1 MIKNIVFDFGGVLVD
16 WDPRYFYR
24 KIFATEQEVEH
35 FVTQVCNQEWNTL
48 TDAEMTFAEAIELLV
63 PKFPQYEREI
73 RLYWDGWLDM
83 LHAEIPESIAL
94 KATLRAEGY
103 RLYGLTNWS
112 AETFPLAEEK
122 YSFMKGLDG
131 VVVSGYERVKK
142 PDERIFRILLER
154 YNLRPEETV
163 FFDDHIENII
173 AAREMGIHGILF
185 KDAAQAERDLN
196 ALIETLNE

>member
-16 WDPRYFYR
+16 WNPRYFYR
-24 KIFATEQEVEH
+24 NIFQTEEEMEY
-35 FVTQVCNQEWNTL
+35 FLTNVCTPEWNTL
-48 TDAEMTFAEAIELLV
+48 TDSEMTFAEAIEMLV

-83 LHAEIPESIAL
+83 LHAEIPESITF
-94 KATLRAEGY
+94 KAMLRAEGY

-112 AETFPLAEEK
+112 AETMPRAKTKFN
-122 YSFMKGLDG
+122 FMKGLDG
-131 VVVSGYERVKK
+131 MIVSGEEGIKK
-142 PDERIFRILLER
+142 PDEKIFRLLLER

-163 FFDDHIENII
+163 FFDDHIENVI
-173 AAREMGIHGILF
+173 AAREIGIHGIHF

-196 ALIETLNE
+196 LLVESLNE

>member
-24 KIFATEQEVEH
+24 NVFETEEEVEY
-35 FVTQVCNQEWNTL
+35 FLTNVCTPEWNTL
-48 TDAEMTFAEAIELLV
+48 TDAEMTFAEAIEMLV

-73 RLYWDGWLDM
+73 RLYFEGWPEM
-83 LHAEIPESIAL
+83 LRVEIPESITFKAL
-94 KATLRAEGY
+94 MRAEGY

-112 AETFPLAEEK
+112 AETMPIAKRKFT
-122 YSFMKGLDG
+122 FMNGLDG
-131 VVVSGYERVKK
+131 MIVSGEEGVKK
-142 PDERIFRILLER
+142 PDPRIFQLLLDR

-196 ALIETLNE
+196 LLVESLNE

>member
-16 WDPRYFYR
+16 WNPRYFYR
-24 KIFATEQEVEH
+24 NIFKSEEEMEYFLT
-35 FVTQVCNQEWNTL
+35 TVCTPDWNTQ
-48 TDAEMTFAEAIELLV
+48 TDWQLTFAEAIEQLI
-63 PKFPQYEREI
+63 PQFPQYEREI
-73 RLYWDGWLDM
+73 RLYWDGWLEM
-83 LHAEIPESIAL
+83 LHAEIPESIAF
-94 KATLRAEGY
+94 KASLRAEGY

-112 AETFPLAEEK
+112 AETMPLAEEK
-122 YSFMKGLDG
+122 FSFMKGMDG

-142 PDERIFRILLER
+142 PDERIFRILLDR

-185 KDAAQAERDLN
+185 KDAEQAERDLK
-196 ALIETLNE
+196 ALIESFNE

>member
-1 MIKNIVFDFGGVLVD
+1 MIKNVVFDFGGVLVD

-24 KIFATEQEVEH
+24 KIFATEAEVEY
-35 FVTQVCNQEWNTL
+35 FLTNVCTPAWNAQ
-48 TDAEMTFAEAIELLV
+48 TDADMTFAEAIETLV

-73 RLYWDGWLDM
+73 RLYFEGWPDM
-83 LHAEIPESIAL
+83 LHAEIPESILL

-112 AETFPLAEEK
+112 AETMPIAKRKFT
-122 YSFMKGLDG
+122 FMNGFDG
-131 VVVSGYERVKK
+131 VVVSGEEGIKK
-142 PDERIFRILLER
+142 PDPKIFQLLLDR

-173 AAREMGIHGILF
+173 AARELGIHGILF
-185 KDAAQAERDLN
+185 KDAAQAEHDLN
-196 ALIETLNE
+196 LLVESLNE